1 MKFIAEYDYFIFF
14 QNIKH
19 SSQNLFYNL
28 VSLEKIIYV
37 DEICKKVLIPPFD
50 YTIDDILCN
59 LDYTFSY
66 IFGQTNNKVRDKDA
80 DGCIIQILK
89 ILKYLKLNIVCNFK
103 IFNSI
108 LEKKNNMLRVVSF
121 NVFSSIQDLKKNETL
136 RQISHLKYID
146 ADILFLQECSEEIQT
161 KLLDYDYLYT
171 PSHCGH
177 TYLLIKKKL
186 NPIINEYVCQDGIII
201 SWISTI
207 IGDFILGSLHMIP
220 YEDKEEITFRIEQ
233 MDFIQTWI
241 IANKLNE
248 GKDSLYQW
256 RQVFLIGKLRSAT
269 WCRFPH

>member
-1 MKFIAEYDYFIFF
+1 MEDILEKIVSKRIVVAHIIENKLFFCTIENYQYKKKYDNFNSCELCEILPLMKFIAEYDYFIFF

-121 NVFSSIQDLKKNETL
+121 NVFSSIQDLKKNETF
-136 RQISHLKYID
+136 RQWQKNS
-146 ADILFLQECSEEIQT
+146 F
-161 KLLDYDYLYT
+161 
-171 PSHCGH
+171 
-177 TYLLIKKKL
+177 
-186 NPIINEYVCQDGIII
+186 
-201 SWISTI
+201 
-207 IGDFILGSLHMIP
+207 
-220 YEDKEEITFRIEQ
+220 
-233 MDFIQTWI
+233 
-241 IANKLNE
+241 
-248 GKDSLYQW
+248 
-256 RQVFLIGKLRSAT
+256 
-269 WCRFPH
+269 